1 MKKDTVKVNVSF
13 SKMVA
18 HRGVSGLERENT
30 NAAFVAAG
38 QRSYYGIETDV
49 YRTADGHIVCIHDGN
64 LERVA
69 GVNLRMGDA
78 TLEQI
83 QAVSMFDHD
92 GKKRS
97 DLIVPTLDEYI
108 RICAHYR
115 KIGVLELKDAFTEEE
130 ICKIVDIIKEEG
142 YLENIIFISFNWD
155 NLILLKKN
163 YPDQPAQFLTG
174 EITDEL
180 IAKLVENKLD
190 IDAHFSYLT
199 EDNIKKMHDAG
210 ITINCWTVDNP
221 EDAERLDK
229 WGVDQITSN
238 ILE

>member
-1 MKKDTVKVNVSF
+1 MRKDTVKVNVGF

-49 YRTADGHIVCIHDGN
+49 YRTLDGHIVCIHDGN

-69 GVNLRMGDA
+69 GVDLRMGEA

-83 QAVSMFDHD
+83 REVCMFDHD

-115 KIGVLELKDAFTEEE
+115 KVGVLELKDAFTEEE

-163 YPDQPAQFLTG
+163 YPDQAAQFLTG
-174 EITDEL
+174 DISDEV
-180 IAKLVENKLD
+180 IAKLSENKLD
-190 IDAHFSYLT
+190 IDAHFASLT
-199 EDNIKKMHDAG
+199 EENVKKLHDAG

>member
-1 MKKDTVKVNVSF
+1 MRKDTVKVNVNHA
-13 SKMVA
+13 KMVA

-64 LERVA
+64 LNRVA
-69 GVNLRMGDA
+69 GVDLSMGKA
-78 TLEQI
+78 TLEEI
-83 QAVSMFDHD
+83 QKICMFDNE
-92 GKKRS
+92 GRKRS
-97 DLIVPTLDEYI
+97 DLMVPTLDEYI
-108 RICAHYR
+108 RICSHYR
-115 KIGVLELKDAFTEEE
+115 KVGVLELKDAFNEEE

-142 YLENIIFISFNWD
+142 YLENIVFISFNWD

-163 YPDQPAQFLTG
+163 YPDQAAQFLAG

-180 IAKLVENKLD
+180 IEKLVANGLD
-190 IDAHFSYLT
+190 LDVHFSALT
-199 EDNIKKMHDAG
+199 AENVKKLHDAG